1 MGLADAAEPE
11 RTERAALL
19 GLAADGGAGLSD
31 LQCHAR
37 STPSRANLALGFPEG
52 SRTPFDI
59 HRVLNRLLDKGKVI
73 VKVAYADWSRFRKY
87 TKSLH
92 EAGIELIE
100 IPKRSMT
107 GKNSADIRL
116 VVDAMDMSWAK
127 EHIDTFVIVSGD
139 SDFSPLVGKLKEN
152 GKYVIGLGMKES
164 TSKLLSDHCDEFIY
178 YEELEAEK
186 TTLPTE
192 DAGKIA
198 GSQKE
203 AYVLLLDAVRALL
216 RENEWALASRVKETM
231 KRKNPSFSESAYGYR
246 SFSELLEEA
255 DDSGLL
261 ELKVDE
267 PSGTYVV
274 TKLKTSRRRRGRR
287 GGSGGGGGKK

>member
-1 MGLADAAEPE
+1 VRVPRANDERNLAVYIDFE
-11 RTERAALL
+11 
-19 GLAADGGAGLSD
+19 
-31 LQCHAR
+31 
-37 STPSRANLALGFPEG
+37 NLALGFPEG

-59 HRVLNRLLDKGKVI
+59 QRVLNRLLDKGKVI

-92 EAGIELIE
+92 ESGIELIE
-100 IPKRSMT
+100 IPKRSLT

-116 VVDAMDMSWAK
+116 VVDAMDLSWSK

-164 TSKLLSDHCDEFIY
+164 TSKLLADHCDEFIY
-178 YEELEAEK
+178 YEELETERAS
-186 TTLPTE
+186 LPTE
-192 DAGKIA
+192 DAGKIE
-198 GSQKE
+198 GSQKD
-203 AYVLLLDAVRALL
+203 AYVLLLDATRALL
-216 RENEWALASRVKETM
+216 RENELALASRIKETM
-231 KRKNPSFSESAYGYR
+231 KRKSPSFSESAYGYR
-246 SFSELLEEA
+246 SFSDLLEEA
-255 DDSGLL
+255 EESGLL

-287 GGSGGGGGKK
+287 GGGGGKK